1 MNMRR
6 WPAAVLAL
14 AMTLALLPAGAFAAG
29 GTLLALGDSITAGYG
44 LAETEEASR
53 ADSFVARAAK
63 EMGLRCDNRA
73 VSGATSA
80 DLRALVES
88 GAMDEAV
95 EDAAAVSVTIGGND
109 LFHCLLARTAA
120 VLGRGESET
129 MAALT
134 AGESGALSAAF
145 GVLGLVV
152 SREENPD
159 RAALEAAVAAC
170 RENVTAAVEY
180 IRGKNPD
187 APVVLFT
194 QYHPYYWME
203 QGAFLLS
210 ARQAGQVIDRLNA
223 ALATVEGVLLA
234 DGRGAFL
241 RPERLCNASLSPLNL
256 DFHPNDRG
264 HAVLAETLVKT
275 LRPFSDVGLA
285 DWRAE
290 AVRTVAQAGWMRG
303 VTEERF
309 DPMGT
314 VTRAQAAVIL
324 CRMADGEVPEEPAPF
339 ADVPAWCAGEVA
351 WAAEAGV
358 LTGYGDGTFRPGG
371 AVTRAQLAAMLWRMT
386 GEPESETA
394 LDGFTDG
401 DAVPGYAV
409 RAMAWAVET
418 GLYRGDGGALA
429 PNRALRRGELAAV
442 LARFDGMEIRP

>member
-14 AMTLALLPAGAFAAG
+14 AMTLALLPAGVFAAG

-53 ADSFVARAAK
+53 ADSFAAGAAK
-63 EMGLRCDNRA
+63 TLGLRCDNRA

-80 DLRALVES
+80 DLRALLES
-88 GAMDEAV
+88 GTLDEAIG
-95 EDAAAVSVTIGGND
+95 DAAAVSVTIGGND
-109 LFHCLLARTAA
+109 LFDCLLAQTAA
-120 VLGRGESET
+120 VLGKSGSET

-134 AGESGALSAAF
+134 AGESGSLSAAF
-145 GVLGLVV
+145 GVLGRVV

-159 RAALEAAVAAC
+159 RAALETAVAAC
-170 RENVTAAVEY
+170 RENVAAAVQY
-180 IRGKNPD
+180 IRTKNPA

-194 QYHPYYWME
+194 QYHPYYWLE
-203 QGAFLLS
+203 QGAFLLP
-210 ARQAGQVIDRLNA
+210 ARQAGQVIDKLNA

-264 HAVLAETLVKT
+264 HAVLAEALVKT
-275 LRPFSDVGLA
+275 LRPFADVGLG
-285 DWRAE
+285 DWRAS

-324 CRMADGEVPEEPAPF
+324 CRMAGGAAPEAPAPF
-339 ADVPAWCAGEVA
+339 ADVPDWCAGEVA
-351 WAAEAGV
+351 WAAETGV
-358 LTGYGDGTFRPGG
+358 LTGYSDGTFRPGG
-371 AVTRAQLAAMLWRMT
+371 AVTRAQLAAMLWRMA
-386 GEPESETA
+386 GEPGSETA

-401 DAVPGYAV
+401 EAVPGYAV